1 METGAPGEISSIVL
15 ASHWKGFGKN
25 FIVRKGSENI
35 DFSLQISDDEILIKN
50 LI

>member
-1 METGAPGEISSIVL
+1 METGVVGEVSSIVL

-25 FIVRKGSENI
+25 YVVRKGSENI
-35 DFSLQISDDEILIKN
+35 DFSLQFSDDEILIKN